1 MWNTS
6 GAKFKHMLYN
16 VNRARKKSWEKHKKA
31 LEWYILVLKKE
42 LLLWETKWVINTK
55 KAASARLQRMWITK
69 AMVVSTLEKK
79 GLKDLLSKIN

>member
-6 GAKFKHMLYN
+6 GAKYKHMLYN
-16 VNRARKKSWEKHKKA
+16 VNRARRKSGDKQKKA

-42 LLLWETKWVINTK
+42 ILLGTTKWVINTK
-55 KAASARLQRMWITK
+55 KCAEARLKKMGITK
-69 AMVVSTLEKK
+69 EVVVKTLERK